1 MLNRERGIVS
11 RHPVAR
17 VAPVVLLAV
26 ALGLGGCGIPTG
38 DASFREIANED
49 IPFGLEATTTTTS
62 TTTTTLPAAPE
73 TTELTTTTIAL
84 EPVEIYF
91 LSRGRLQP
99 MPLVLTSGFAPDQV
113 VDRLEAGPPP
123 GVGLTTLIERGLV
136 QSTDIAE
143 GVVTVDLDPAV
154 FARIATNDQAEAIGQ
169 IVLSLMRNLRGVGFV
184 RFTLGG
190 EPTQVKK
197 GDSLLSEPDEPV
209 TQDDYA
215 VLLASTPPTT
225 TTSTTTTV
233 PPVTEPAPAAV
244 DTTPAAEPGQ

>member
-1 MLNRERGIVS
+1 MS
-11 RHPVAR
+11 RLSVAW
-17 VAPVVLLAV
+17 VAPVVVLAV
-26 ALGLGGCGIPTG
+26 AFGLGACGIPTG
-38 DASFREIANED
+38 DASFSEIANED

-62 TTTTTLPAAPE
+62 TTTTTLPIAPE
-73 TTELTTTTIAL
+73 TTEAATTTTIAL
-84 EPVEIYF
+84 EQVEIYF

-136 QSTDIAE
+136 NSTDIAE
-143 GVVTVDLDPAV
+143 GIVTVDLDPAV

-169 IVLSLMRNLRGVGFV
+169 IVLSLMRNLRGVGSV

-225 TTSTTTTV
+225 TTTTV
-233 PPVTEPAPAAV
+233 VPVTEPVPAAV
-244 DTTPAAEPGQ
+244 DTAPAAEPGQ